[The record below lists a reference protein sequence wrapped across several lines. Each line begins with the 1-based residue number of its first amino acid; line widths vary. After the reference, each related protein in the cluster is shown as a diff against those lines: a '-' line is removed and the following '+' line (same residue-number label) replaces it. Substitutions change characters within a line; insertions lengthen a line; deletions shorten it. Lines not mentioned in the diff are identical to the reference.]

1 MSQRPKRTMRAART
15 DGTTLMR
22 SALAAL
28 RLSHPGPPDPTQHTY
43 YGVRL
48 IDCL

>member
-1 MSQRPKRTMRAART
+1 VSQRPKRTMRAART

-28 RLSHPGPPDPTQHTY
+28 RLSHPTLLSTLTTVYD
-43 YGVRL
+43 
-48 IDCL
+48 

>member
-28 RLSHPGPPDPTQHTY
+28 RLSHPTQDSAHLLRCMT
-43 YGVRL
+43 
-48 IDCL
+48 D